1 MATKKRSTKTKKRQR
16 RCNPA
21 SLSPSDRRDLARAMK
36 MAKQFHGPDGDRQVV
51 ELSAK
56 ERKVSR
62 FAVIA
67 GALEDF
73 TYAPAQGSQRGNWKW
88 NHESGDRGNGKPRSP
103 NKPFVVVDPKSKRP
117 VLVAHKS
124 PMRFSSKRGF
134 VG

>member
-1 MATKKRSTKTKKRQR
+1 MAQKKRSTKKRQR
-16 RCNPA
+16 KCNPA

-73 TYAPAQGSQRGNWKW
+73 TYAPAAGSARGNWKW
-88 NHESGDRGNGKPRSP
+88 NHESGDRGSGKPKSP
-103 NKPFVVVDPKSKRP
+103 NKPFVVVDVRTKRP
-117 VLVAHKS
+117 VIVAHKS
-124 PMRFSSKRGF
+124 PLKFSSRRGW